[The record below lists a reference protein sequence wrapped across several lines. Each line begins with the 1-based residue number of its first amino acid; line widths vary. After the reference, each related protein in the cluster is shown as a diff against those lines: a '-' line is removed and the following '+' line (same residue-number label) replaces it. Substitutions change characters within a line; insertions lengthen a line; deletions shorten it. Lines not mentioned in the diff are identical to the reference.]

1 MCEGRLSFERM
12 TIRSHIVLINTK
24 TDEKS
29 RATMK
34 NLYTRFV
41 LEKTENSMSRGKCR
55 FRLFF
60 DDQMEF

>member
-1 MCEGRLSFERM
+1 MREVRLSFERM
-12 TIRSHIVLINTK
+12 TISRHMLLINTK

-34 NLYTRFV
+34 NMYTRFV